1 MPIYLE
7 SYTKKQLL
15 EKANRRGKKSF
26 SNLTK
31 SQLIDLLRSGRTY
44 YNSPKN
50 SKRSGRTYYNSPKNS
65 KRYYGSKGY
74 SPSNE
79 VFNNSTL
86 RNNKIVIVG
95 KEKCPHCNKAKEL
108 LDNKEKKYKY
118 IEYDNLDQ
126 GSKDKISEYTKNYT
140 KVPMI
145 FLNEEFIGG
154 FSDLKNLK

>member
-7 SYTKKQLL
+7 SYTKKELL
-15 EKANRRGKKSF
+15 EKASKRGKKSY
-26 SNLTK
+26 SSLNK
-31 SQLIDLLRSGRTY
+31 DQLIELL
-44 YNSPKN
+44 
-50 SKRSGRTYYNSPKNS
+50 RSGRTYYNSPKNS

-108 LDNKEKKYKY
+108 LDKKGEKYKY

-126 GSKDKISEYTKNYT
+126 DSKDKISDITKKYT
-140 KVPMI
+140 KVPMVFI
-145 FLNEEFIGG
+145 NENFLGG
-154 FSDLKNLK
+154 FSELKKQFT